1 MPDHRP
7 LDVASLTPEKIV
19 SICDHAILHPTT
31 TDAQMRAELETL
43 RPLPLASVCIKPYG
57 VRLARDVLAGTTI
70 GIGTV
75 IGFPH
80 GSHAPAAKALET
92 KIAFA
97 DGATEADMVINVGK
111 ALSRDHAYSREDIK
125 AVLDV
130 VREHRGGILKVIF
143 ETDYLTDEQAK
154 IDLCHLCTELGV
166 DYVKTSTGF
175 GFAKQP
181 DGQFLA
187 RGAQDA
193 DLVLMRKHSGPHVG
207 VKASGGVR
215 SYDDAIRVIGLGV
228 TRIGTTS
235 TFAILKAAAA
245 AGKKSSAPD
254 TGY

>member
-1 MPDHRP
+1 MPLDHRP
-7 LDVASLTPEKIV
+7 LDPKTLTPERIV
-19 SICDHAILHPTT
+19 GICDHAILHPTQ

-57 VRLARDVLAGTTI
+57 VKLACEVLRGTKI
-70 GIGTV
+70 GVGTV

-92 KIAFA
+92 RIALD

-111 ALSRDHAYSREDIK
+111 ALSRDRKYCVEDVK

-130 VREHRGGILKVIF
+130 VRSKGGVVLKVIF
-143 ETDYLTDEQAK
+143 ETDYLTDDAAK
-154 IDLCHLCTELGV
+154 IELCQICSELGV

-187 RGAQDA
+187 RGAQDP
-193 DLVLMRKHSGPHVG
+193 DLVLMRKHTGPHIG
-207 VKASGGVR
+207 VKASGGIR
-215 SYDDAIRVIGLGV
+215 TLADALRVISLGV

-235 TFAILKAAAA
+235 TLAILKAA
-245 AGKKSSAPD
+245 KDNPPSA

>member
-1 MPDHRP
+1 MHTPPKPDHRP
-7 LDVASLTPEKIV
+7 LDVGKLTPAAV
-19 SICDHAILHPTT
+19 VGICDHAILHPTF
-31 TDAQMRAELETL
+31 TDAQMRTELESL
-43 RPLPLASVCIKPYG
+43 RQFPLASVCIKPYA
-57 VRLARDVLAGTTI
+57 VKLAAEVLAGTRI

-92 KIAFA
+92 RLAFD

-111 ALSRDHAYSREDIK
+111 ALSRDLSYCRHDIS

-130 VREHRGGILKVIF
+130 VRQRSGVLKVIF
-143 ETDYLTDEQAK
+143 ETDYLTDEAAK
-154 IDLCHLCTELGV
+154 IELCQLCGELCV

-181 DGQFLA
+181 DGSMQA

-193 DLVLMRKHSGPHVG
+193 DLVLMRKHSPPTTG
-207 VKASGGVR
+207 VKASGGIR
-215 SYDDAIRVIGLGV
+215 SLADALRVIALGV

-235 TFAILKAAAA
+235 TVAIFTAARQSLPA
-245 AGKKSSAPD
+245 